1 MRSFLQSKFWA
12 RLLLAVALVVAL
24 CGSPLHG
31 VCAFLIGGGAS
42 LLAHPLNVSF
52 GANAYPTMLD
62 VAKINGSDAV
72 VGLIEENLNVA
83 PEITIF
89 PARTINGTSFKTLL
103 RTALP
108 STQFRNANEGVST
121 TKSSYAN
128 KLVECFYLDGKM
140 EIDVAVAQADDQG
153 EEHAKMIEADGHAQ
167 AAILHLGKQV
177 WYGTGTGGDA
187 KGFPG
192 ASQLVDSSY
201 VLDAGGTT
209 ATTGSSV
216 YGVRVGPKHAS
227 MIFGRDTVLS
237 LGEWSKQ
244 RITRSNAE
252 LTAWINS
259 LEGWLGMQWI
269 NKDSVCRLKDI
280 TADSGMTCT
289 DAKLAQLLSQLKWV
303 PDYWFMTRRSRYQL
317 QVSRTPTSNTSG
329 ESSTRPIAP
338 LPTESNGIPIVV
350 TDSLLNTEA
359 LT

>member
-1 MRSFLQSKFWA
+1 M
-12 RLLLAVALVVAL
+12 
-24 CGSPLHG
+24 
-31 VCAFLIGGGAS
+31 
-42 LLAHPLNVSF
+42 
-52 GANAYPTMLD
+52 ANAYPTMLD
-62 VAKINGSDAV
+62 VAKSNGSDAV

-89 PARTINGTSFKTLL
+89 PARTITGTSFKTLF

-108 STQFRNANEGVST
+108 TTQFRNPNEGVNT

-140 EIDVAVAQADDQG
+140 EIDVAVAQADEQG
-153 EEHAKMIEADGHAQ
+153 EDHAKMIEADGHAQ
-167 AAILHLGKQV
+167 AALLHLGKQV
-177 WYGTGTGGDA
+177 WYGASNDA

-192 ASQLVDSSY
+192 AQALVDSSY

-216 YGVRVGPKHAS
+216 SGVRVGPKHAS

-237 LGEWSKQ
+237 IGEWSKQ
-244 RITRSNAE
+244 RITRDSKE
-252 LTAWINS
+252 LTAYINS

-269 NKDSVCRLKDI
+269 NKDSVCRLKDA
-280 TADSGMTCT
+280 TADSGKGVT
-289 DAKLAQLLSQLKWV
+289 DALLAQLLSQLKWV

-317 QVSRTPTSNTSG
+317 QISRTPTSNTSG

-338 LPTESNGIPIVV
+338 LPTESNGIPIMV
-350 TDSLLNTEA
+350 TDSLTNTEA
-359 LT
+359 LS